1 MNDTYIKTEYVQPF
15 GVTEEANVLSINY
28 SNALSTYIGHSM
40 FISKK
45 LEEKEFRRFLT
56 LKNQWKEETLFVS
69 SGTVLI
75 SNSAYKEIINIGYT
89 AIPWIIREMR
99 KNNDH
104 WFYALEKITGV
115 NPIKKKNL
123 GIVENMKQDWIDW
136 ASNKDYV

>member
-1 MNDTYIKTEYVQPF
+1 MDNTFIKTEYTQPF
-15 GVTEEANVLSINY
+15 GVTEEANVLNINY
-28 SNALSTYIGHSM
+28 SNAVNTYIGHSL

-56 LKNQWKEETLFVS
+56 LKNQWKDETLFIS

-75 SNSAYKEIINIGYT
+75 SNSAYREIISLGST

-115 NPIKKKNL
+115 NPIKEKNI

>member
-1 MNDTYIKTEYVQPF
+1 MDNTFIKTEYTQPI
-15 GVTEEANVLSINY
+15 GVTEEANVLNLNY
-28 SNALSTYIGHSM
+28 SNAVNIYIGHSL

-45 LEEKEFRRFLT
+45 LEEKEFRRFLS
-56 LKNQWKEETLFVS
+56 LKNQWKDETLFVS

-75 SNSAYKEIINIGYT
+75 SNSAYREIISLGSA
-89 AIPWIIREMR
+89 AIPWIIREMK

-115 NPIKKKNL
+115 NPIKKKNI
-123 GIVENMKQDWIDW
+123 GVVENMKKDWIDW